1 MTIDEF
7 TIYEKSDVNTLV
19 NRIIN
24 LENKVNLLLEERKK
38 IQLKKKQKEEY
49 DNLINSIILENIFY
63 HYY

>member
-38 IQLKKKQKEEY
+38 IQLKKKTKRRV
-49 DNLINSIILENIFY
+49 
-63 HYY
+63 